1 MSADVKVAVIVSAKD
16 DRLQNHQATVVQQQ
30 LPEDEAVVV
39 AELAIPIVAIVPG
52 TVDITTK
59 HASISSAPNRDGVV
73 FQRNTS
79 N

>member
-1 MSADVKVAVIVSAKD
+1 MIKG
-16 DRLQNHQATVVQQQ
+16 VQVRYK
-30 LPEDEAVVV
+30 PEDEAVVV
-39 AELAIPIVAIVPG
+39 AEMAVAIPTVVPG

-79 N
+79 DER